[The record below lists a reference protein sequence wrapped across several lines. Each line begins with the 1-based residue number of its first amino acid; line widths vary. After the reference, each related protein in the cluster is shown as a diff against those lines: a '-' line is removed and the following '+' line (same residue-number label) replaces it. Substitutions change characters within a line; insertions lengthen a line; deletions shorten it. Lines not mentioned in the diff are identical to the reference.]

1 MYWGLAIMSG
11 IYYISAFYK
20 TSYNQSSIYLV
31 VIFIESSVGTDSY
44 SSSSIDE
51 FLLKLDW
58 FSWIPVNLANR
69 VFLPTDNWWKLLK
82 S

>member
-1 MYWGLAIMSG
+1 MLG

-20 TSYNQSSIYLV
+20 TSYSQSSIYLV

-58 FSWIPVNLANR
+58 ISLIPVNFAKR
-69 VFLPTDNWWKLLK
+69 VFLPTDNLCKLLK